1 MSVTNFQD
9 QRCQNMLNRNTSA
22 ASEHIHEF
30 CTHACQRERLTRK
43 QKCLTVKV
51 DSPSSIISRIML
63 LYGLDWIRHPLYHV
77 NHINL
82 QSAFSMFSHAFLNE
96 LLNYIQGI
104 RILLFFSP
112 SFHQENIIDWD
123 NISPRWNKKIHKG
136 RAKVLA
142 QDPWLTALLTMGT
155 TVEKECKNRDCATSK
170 ICTPDHRKCFE
181 VVK

>member
-63 LYGLDWIRHPLYHV
+63 LYGLDWIRHPLYYV

-82 QSAFSMFSHAFLNE
+82 QSALSMFSHAFLNE

-123 NISPRWNKKIHKG
+123 NISPR
-136 RAKVLA
+136 
-142 QDPWLTALLTMGT
+142 
-155 TVEKECKNRDCATSK
+155 
-170 ICTPDHRKCFE
+170 
-181 VVK
+181 